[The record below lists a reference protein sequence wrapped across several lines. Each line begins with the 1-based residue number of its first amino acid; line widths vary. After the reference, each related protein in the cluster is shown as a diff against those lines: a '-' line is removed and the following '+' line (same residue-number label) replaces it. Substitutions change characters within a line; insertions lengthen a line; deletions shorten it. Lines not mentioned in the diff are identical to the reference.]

1 MSMIVDTDRNAK
13 KRNILKIAIPLLI
26 AIAAAMLNVLYATGS
41 PFLNKVWD
49 NELIFILLCIEATL
63 PIIQWLIRRKKA
75 PTLRQ
80 TLCCFLLAAV
90 LTVVLSAVHSDVL
103 VWLVPSEGFFPF
115 QIRDLP
121 IALAETLSLSI
132 IQTTVIMGAVCIW
145 LWKKPILATCLPIV
159 VSFVLSP
166 VVCNS
171 ADMLR
176 FAKDEY
182 GREITRMGYET
193 AMYTFLAIAVAVV
206 ALLVL
211 VAILVQTRRT
221 RKKTALTV

>member
-1 MSMIVDTDRNAK
+1 MIVDTDRNAK

-26 AIAAAMLNVLYATGS
+26 AIAAAVLNVLYSTGS

-49 NELIFILLCIEATL
+49 NELMYILLCIEATL

-80 TLCCFLLAAV
+80 TLCCFLLAPV
-90 LTVVLSAVHSDVL
+90 LTVVLSIVHSDVL

-115 QIRDLP
+115 QIRDIP
-121 IALAETLSLSI
+121 VALAEALSLSI
-132 IQTTVIMGAVCIW
+132 IQTTVILGAVCIW

-166 VVCNS
+166 VVYNS
-171 ADMLR
+171 ADMLE
-176 FAKDEY
+176 K
-182 GREITRMGYET
+182 ITRMGYRA
-193 AMYTFLAIAVAVV
+193 AMYTFFAIAVAVV

-211 VAILVQTRRT
+211 ATILIQTRQT
-221 RKKTALTV
+221 RNKTALTV

>member
-1 MSMIVDTDRNAK
+1 MIVDTDRNAK

-26 AIAAAMLNVLYATGS
+26 AIAAAVLNVLYSTGS

-49 NELIFILLCIEATL
+49 NELIYILLCIEATL

-80 TLCCFLLAAV
+80 TLCCFLLAPV
-90 LTVVLSAVHSDVL
+90 LTVVLSNVHSDVL

-115 QIRDLP
+115 QISDIP
-121 IALAETLSLSI
+121 VALAEALSLSI
-132 IQTTVIMGAVCIW
+132 IQTTVILGAVCIW

-166 VVCNS
+166 VVYNS
-171 ADMLR
+171 ADML
-176 FAKDEY
+176 E
-182 GREITRMGYET
+182 EITRMGFKAT
-193 AMYTFLAIAVAVV
+193 MYTFFAIAVAVV

-211 VAILVQTRRT
+211 ATILIQTRQT
-221 RKKTALTV
+221 RNKTALTV

>member
-1 MSMIVDTDRNAK
+1 MMSMIVDTDRNAK

-26 AIAAAMLNVLYATGS
+26 AIAAAVLNVLYSTGS
-41 PFLNKVWD
+41 PFLRKVWD
-49 NELIFILLCIEATL
+49 NELIYILLCIEATL

-80 TLCCFLLAAV
+80 TLCCFLLAPV
-90 LTVVLSAVHSDVL
+90 LTVVLSNVHSDVL

-115 QIRDLP
+115 QIRDIP
-121 IALAETLSLSI
+121 VALAEALSLSI
-132 IQTTVIMGAVCIW
+132 IQTTVILGAVCIW

-166 VVCNS
+166 VVYNS
-171 ADMLR
+171 ADMLE
-176 FAKDEY
+176 K
-182 GREITRMGYET
+182 ITRMGYRA
-193 AMYTFLAIAVAVV
+193 AMYTFFAIAVAVV

-211 VAILVQTRRT
+211 ATILIQTRQT
-221 RKKTALTV
+221 RYKTALTV

>member
-1 MSMIVDTDRNAK
+1 MIVDTDRNAK

-26 AIAAAMLNVLYATGS
+26 AIAAAVLNVLYVTGS
-41 PFLNKVWD
+41 PFLNKAWD
-49 NELIFILLCIEATL
+49 NELIYILLCIEATS

-80 TLCCFLLAAV
+80 TLCCFLLAPV

-103 VWLVPSEGFFPF
+103 VWLVPTEGFFPF

-176 FAKDEY
+176 FAEDEY

-193 AMYTFLAIAVAVV
+193 AMYTFFAIAVAVV
-206 ALLVL
+206 ALLAL
-211 VAILVQTRRT
+211 VVILLQTRRT

>member
-1 MSMIVDTDRNAK
+1 MIVDTDRNAK

-26 AIAAAMLNVLYATGS
+26 AIAAAVLNVLYTTGS

-49 NELIFILLCIEATL
+49 NELIYILLCIEATL

-80 TLCCFLLAAV
+80 TLCCFLLAPV
-90 LTVVLSAVHSDVL
+90 LTVVLSNVHSDVL

-115 QIRDLP
+115 QIRDIP
-121 IALAETLSLSI
+121 VALAEALSLSI
-132 IQTTVIMGAVCIW
+132 IQTTVILGAVCIW

-166 VVCNS
+166 VVYNS
-171 ADMLR
+171 ADML
-176 FAKDEY
+176 E
-182 GREITRMGYET
+182 EITRMGFKAT
-193 AMYTFLAIAVAVV
+193 MYTFFAIAVAVV

-211 VAILVQTRRT
+211 ATILIQTRQT
-221 RKKTALTV
+221 RNKTALTV

>member
-26 AIAAAMLNVLYATGS
+26 AIAAAVLNVLYSTGS
-41 PFLNKVWD
+41 PFLRKVWD
-49 NELIFILLCIEATL
+49 NELIYILLCIEATL

-80 TLCCFLLAAV
+80 TLCCFLLAPV
-90 LTVVLSAVHSDVL
+90 LTVVLSNVHSDVL

-115 QIRDLP
+115 QIRDIP
-121 IALAETLSLSI
+121 VALAEALSLSI
-132 IQTTVIMGAVCIW
+132 IQTTVILGAVCIW

-166 VVCNS
+166 VVYNS
-171 ADMLR
+171 ADML
-176 FAKDEY
+176 E
-182 GREITRMGYET
+182 EITRMGYRA
-193 AMYTFLAIAVAVV
+193 AMYTFFAIAVAVV

-211 VAILVQTRRT
+211 VTILIQTRQT
-221 RKKTALTV
+221 RNKTALTV

>member
-1 MSMIVDTDRNAK
+1 MMSMIVDTDRNAK

-26 AIAAAMLNVLYATGS
+26 AIAAAVLNVLYLTGS
-41 PFLNKVWD
+41 PFLRKVWD
-49 NELIFILLCIEATL
+49 NELIYILLCIEATL

-80 TLCCFLLAAV
+80 TLCCFLLAPV
-90 LTVVLSAVHSDVL
+90 LTVVLSNVHSDVL

-115 QIRDLP
+115 QIRDIP
-121 IALAETLSLSI
+121 VALAEALSLSI
-132 IQTTVIMGAVCIW
+132 IQTTVILGAVCIW

-166 VVCNS
+166 VVYNS
-171 ADMLR
+171 ADMLE
-176 FAKDEY
+176 K
-182 GREITRMGYET
+182 ITRMGYRA
-193 AMYTFLAIAVAVV
+193 AMYTFFAIAVAVV

-211 VAILVQTRRT
+211 ATILIQTRQT
-221 RKKTALTV
+221 RNKTALTV

>member
-26 AIAAAMLNVLYATGS
+26 AIAAAVLNVLYSTGS

-49 NELIFILLCIEATL
+49 NELMYILLCIEATL

-80 TLCCFLLAAV
+80 TLCCFLLAPV
-90 LTVVLSAVHSDVL
+90 LTVVLSNVHSDVL

-115 QIRDLP
+115 QIRDIP
-121 IALAETLSLSI
+121 VALAEALSLSI
-132 IQTTVIMGAVCIW
+132 IQTTVILGAVCIW

-166 VVCNS
+166 VVYNS
-171 ADMLR
+171 ADML
-176 FAKDEY
+176 E
-182 GREITRMGYET
+182 EITRMGYRA
-193 AMYTFLAIAVAVV
+193 AMYTFFAIAVAVV

-211 VAILVQTRRT
+211 ATILIQTRQT
-221 RKKTALTV
+221 RNKTALTV

>member
-1 MSMIVDTDRNAK
+1 MIVDTDRNAK

-26 AIAAAMLNVLYATGS
+26 AIAAAVLNVLYLTGS
-41 PFLNKVWD
+41 PFLRKVWD
-49 NELIFILLCIEATL
+49 NELIYILLCIEATL

-80 TLCCFLLAAV
+80 TLCCFLLAPV
-90 LTVVLSAVHSDVL
+90 LTVVLSNVHSDVL

-115 QIRDLP
+115 QIRDIP
-121 IALAETLSLSI
+121 VALAEALSLSI
-132 IQTTVIMGAVCIW
+132 IQTTVILGAVCIW

-166 VVCNS
+166 VVYNS
-171 ADMLR
+171 ADML
-176 FAKDEY
+176 E
-182 GREITRMGYET
+182 EITRMGYSA
-193 AMYTFLAIAVAVV
+193 AMYTFFAIAVAVV

-211 VAILVQTRRT
+211 ATILIQTRQT
-221 RKKTALTV
+221 RNKTALTV

>member
-1 MSMIVDTDRNAK
+1 MIVDTDRNAK

-26 AIAAAMLNVLYATGS
+26 AIAAAVLNVLYTTGS

-49 NELIFILLCIEATL
+49 NELIYILLCSEATL

-80 TLCCFLLAAV
+80 TLCCFLLAPV
-90 LTVVLSAVHSDVL
+90 LTVVLSNVHSDVL

-115 QIRDLP
+115 QIRDIP
-121 IALAETLSLSI
+121 VALAEALSLSI
-132 IQTTVIMGAVCIW
+132 IQTTVILGAVCIW

-166 VVCNS
+166 VVYNS
-171 ADMLR
+171 ADML
-176 FAKDEY
+176 E
-182 GREITRMGYET
+182 EITRMGYRA
-193 AMYTFLAIAVAVV
+193 AMYTFFAIAVAVV

-211 VAILVQTRRT
+211 ATILIQTRQT
-221 RKKTALTV
+221 RNKTALTV

>member
-1 MSMIVDTDRNAK
+1 MIVDTDRNAK

-26 AIAAAMLNVLYATGS
+26 AIAAAVLNVLYATGS

-49 NELIFILLCIEATL
+49 NELIYILLCIEATL

-80 TLCCFLLAAV
+80 TLCCFLLAPV
-90 LTVVLSAVHSDVL
+90 LTVVLSIVHSDVL

-115 QIRDLP
+115 QIRDIP
-121 IALAETLSLSI
+121 VALAEALSLSI
-132 IQTTVIMGAVCIW
+132 IQTTVILGAVCIW

-166 VVCNS
+166 VVYNS
-171 ADMLR
+171 ADML
-176 FAKDEY
+176 E
-182 GREITRMGYET
+182 EITRMGYRA
-193 AMYTFLAIAVAVV
+193 AMYTFFAIAVAVV

-211 VAILVQTRRT
+211 ATILIQTRQT
-221 RKKTALTV
+221 RNKTALTV

>member
-1 MSMIVDTDRNAK
+1 MSIIVDTDRNAK

-26 AIAAAMLNVLYATGS
+26 AIAAAVLNVLYLTGS
-41 PFLNKVWD
+41 PFLRKVWD
-49 NELIFILLCIEATL
+49 NELIYILLCIEATL

-80 TLCCFLLAAV
+80 TLCCFLLAPV
-90 LTVVLSAVHSDVL
+90 LTVVLSNVHSDVL

-115 QIRDLP
+115 QIRDIP
-121 IALAETLSLSI
+121 VALAEALSLSI
-132 IQTTVIMGAVCIW
+132 IQTTVILGAVCIW

-166 VVCNS
+166 VVYNS
-171 ADMLR
+171 ADML
-176 FAKDEY
+176 E
-182 GREITRMGYET
+182 EITRMGYRA
-193 AMYTFLAIAVAVV
+193 AMYTFFAIAVAVV

-211 VAILVQTRRT
+211 ATILIQTRQT

>member
-1 MSMIVDTDRNAK
+1 MMSMIVDTDRNAK

-26 AIAAAMLNVLYATGS
+26 AIAAAVLNVLYSTGS

-49 NELIFILLCIEATL
+49 NELIYILLCIEATL

-80 TLCCFLLAAV
+80 TLCCFLLAPV
-90 LTVVLSAVHSDVL
+90 LTVVLSNVHSDVL

-115 QIRDLP
+115 QISDIP
-121 IALAETLSLSI
+121 VALAEALSLSI
-132 IQTTVIMGAVCIW
+132 IQTTVILGAVCIW

-166 VVCNS
+166 VVYNS
-171 ADMLR
+171 ADMLE
-176 FAKDEY
+176 K
-182 GREITRMGYET
+182 ITRMGYRA
-193 AMYTFLAIAVAVV
+193 AMYTFFAIAVAVV

-211 VAILVQTRRT
+211 ATILIQTRQT
-221 RKKTALTV
+221 RNKTALTV

>member
-1 MSMIVDTDRNAK
+1 MSMIVDTDRNTK

-26 AIAAAMLNVLYATGS
+26 AIAAAVLNVLYSTGS

-49 NELIFILLCIEATL
+49 NELMYILLCIEATL

-80 TLCCFLLAAV
+80 TLCCFLLAPV
-90 LTVVLSAVHSDVL
+90 LTVVLSNVHSDVL

-115 QIRDLP
+115 QIRDIP
-121 IALAETLSLSI
+121 VALAEALSLSI
-132 IQTTVIMGAVCIW
+132 IQTTVILGAVCIW

-166 VVCNS
+166 VVYNS
-171 ADMLR
+171 ADML
-176 FAKDEY
+176 E
-182 GREITRMGYET
+182 EITRMGYRA
-193 AMYTFLAIAVAVV
+193 AMYTFFAIAVAVV

-211 VAILVQTRRT
+211 VTILIQTRQT
-221 RKKTALTV
+221 RNKTALTV

>member
-1 MSMIVDTDRNAK
+1 MIVDTDRNAK

-26 AIAAAMLNVLYATGS
+26 AIAAAVLNVLYSTGS

-49 NELIFILLCIEATL
+49 NELMYILLCIEATL

-80 TLCCFLLAAV
+80 TLCCFLLAPV
-90 LTVVLSAVHSDVL
+90 LTVVLSNVHSDVL

-115 QIRDLP
+115 QIRDIP
-121 IALAETLSLSI
+121 VALAEALSLSI
-132 IQTTVIMGAVCIW
+132 IQTTVILGAVCIW

-166 VVCNS
+166 VVYNS
-171 ADMLR
+171 ADML
-176 FAKDEY
+176 E
-182 GREITRMGYET
+182 EITRMGYRA
-193 AMYTFLAIAVAVV
+193 AMYTFFAIAVAVV

-211 VAILVQTRRT
+211 ATILIHTRQTRN
-221 RKKTALTV
+221 KTALTV

>member
-1 MSMIVDTDRNAK
+1 MIVDTDRNAK

-26 AIAAAMLNVLYATGS
+26 AIAAAVLNVLYSTGS

-49 NELIFILLCIEATL
+49 NELMYILLCIEATL

-80 TLCCFLLAAV
+80 TLCCFLLAPV
-90 LTVVLSAVHSDVL
+90 LTVVLSNVHSDVL

-115 QIRDLP
+115 QIRDIP
-121 IALAETLSLSI
+121 VALAEALSLSI
-132 IQTTVIMGAVCIW
+132 IQTTVILGAVCIW

-166 VVCNS
+166 VVYNS
-171 ADMLR
+171 ADML
-176 FAKDEY
+176 E
-182 GREITRMGYET
+182 EITRMGFKAT
-193 AMYTFLAIAVAVV
+193 MYTFFAIAVAVV

-211 VAILVQTRRT
+211 ATILIQTRQT
-221 RKKTALTV
+221 RNKTALTV

>member
-26 AIAAAMLNVLYATGS
+26 AIAAAVLNVLYLTGS
-41 PFLNKVWD
+41 PFLRKVWD
-49 NELIFILLCIEATL
+49 NELIYILLCIEATL

-80 TLCCFLLAAV
+80 TLCCFLLAPV
-90 LTVVLSAVHSDVL
+90 LTVVLSNVHSDVL

-115 QIRDLP
+115 QISDIP
-121 IALAETLSLSI
+121 VALAEALSLSI
-132 IQTTVIMGAVCIW
+132 IQTTVILGAVCIW

-166 VVCNS
+166 VVYNS
-171 ADMLR
+171 ADML
-176 FAKDEY
+176 E
-182 GREITRMGYET
+182 EITRMGYRA
-193 AMYTFLAIAVAVV
+193 AMYTFFAIAVAVV

-211 VAILVQTRRT
+211 ATILIHTRQTRN
-221 RKKTALTV
+221 KTALTV

>member
-1 MSMIVDTDRNAK
+1 MMSMIVDTDRNAK

-26 AIAAAMLNVLYATGS
+26 AIAAAVLNVLYTTGS

-49 NELIFILLCIEATL
+49 NELIYILLCIEATL

-80 TLCCFLLAAV
+80 TLCCFLLAPV
-90 LTVVLSAVHSDVL
+90 LTVVLSNVHSDVL

-115 QIRDLP
+115 QIRDIP
-121 IALAETLSLSI
+121 VALAEALSLSI
-132 IQTTVIMGAVCIW
+132 IQTTVILGAVCIW

-166 VVCNS
+166 VVYNS
-171 ADMLR
+171 ADML
-176 FAKDEY
+176 E
-182 GREITRMGYET
+182 EITRMGYRA
-193 AMYTFLAIAVAVV
+193 AMYTFFAIAVAVV

-211 VAILVQTRRT
+211 ATILIQTRQT
-221 RKKTALTV
+221 RNKTALTV

>member
-1 MSMIVDTDRNAK
+1 MIVDTDRNAK

-26 AIAAAMLNVLYATGS
+26 AIAAAVLNVLYSTGS

-49 NELIFILLCIEATL
+49 NELMYILLCIEATL

-80 TLCCFLLAAV
+80 TLCCFLLAPV
-90 LTVVLSAVHSDVL
+90 LTVVLSNVHSDVL

-115 QIRDLP
+115 QIRDIP
-121 IALAETLSLSI
+121 VALAEALSLSI
-132 IQTTVIMGAVCIW
+132 IQTTVILGAVCIW

-166 VVCNS
+166 VVYNS
-171 ADMLR
+171 ADML
-176 FAKDEY
+176 E
-182 GREITRMGYET
+182 EITRMGYRA
-193 AMYTFLAIAVAVV
+193 AMYTFFAIAVAVV

-211 VAILVQTRRT
+211 ATILIQTRQT
-221 RKKTALTV
+221 RNKTALTV

>member
-1 MSMIVDTDRNAK
+1 MMSMIVDTDRNAK
-13 KRNILKIAIPLLI
+13 KRNMLKIAIPLLI
-26 AIAAAMLNVLYATGS
+26 AIAAAVLNVLYSTGS

-49 NELIFILLCIEATL
+49 NELMYILLCIEATL

-80 TLCCFLLAAV
+80 TLCCFLLAPV
-90 LTVVLSAVHSDVL
+90 LTVVLSNVHSDVL

-115 QIRDLP
+115 QIRDIP
-121 IALAETLSLSI
+121 VALAEALSLSI
-132 IQTTVIMGAVCIW
+132 IQTTVILGAVCIW

-166 VVCNS
+166 VVYNS
-171 ADMLR
+171 ADML
-176 FAKDEY
+176 E
-182 GREITRMGYET
+182 EITRMGYRA
-193 AMYTFLAIAVAVV
+193 AMYTFFAIAVAVV

-211 VAILVQTRRT
+211 ATILIQTRQT
-221 RKKTALTV
+221 RNKTALTV

>member
-1 MSMIVDTDRNAK
+1 MIVDTDRNAK

-26 AIAAAMLNVLYATGS
+26 AIAAAVLNVLYATGS

-49 NELIFILLCIEATL
+49 NELIYILLCIEATL

-80 TLCCFLLAAV
+80 TLCCFLLAPV
-90 LTVVLSAVHSDVL
+90 LTVVLSNVHSDVL

-115 QIRDLP
+115 QIRDIP
-121 IALAETLSLSI
+121 VALAEALSLSI
-132 IQTTVIMGAVCIW
+132 IQTTVILGAVCIW

-166 VVCNS
+166 VVYNS
-171 ADMLR
+171 ADML
-176 FAKDEY
+176 E
-182 GREITRMGYET
+182 EITRMGYKA
-193 AMYTFLAIAVAVV
+193 AMYTFFAIAVAVV

-211 VAILVQTRRT
+211 ATILIQTRQT
-221 RKKTALTV
+221 RNKTALTV

>member
-1 MSMIVDTDRNAK
+1 MIVDTDRNAK

-26 AIAAAMLNVLYATGS
+26 AIAAAVLNVLYLTGS
-41 PFLNKVWD
+41 PFLRKVWD
-49 NELIFILLCIEATL
+49 NELIYILLCIEATL

-80 TLCCFLLAAV
+80 TLCCFLLAPV
-90 LTVVLSAVHSDVL
+90 LTVVLSNVHSDVL

-115 QIRDLP
+115 QIRDIP
-121 IALAETLSLSI
+121 VALAEALSLSI
-132 IQTTVIMGAVCIW
+132 IQTTVILGAVCIW

-166 VVCNS
+166 VVYNS
-171 ADMLR
+171 ADML
-176 FAKDEY
+176 E
-182 GREITRMGYET
+182 EITRMGFKAT
-193 AMYTFLAIAVAVV
+193 MYTFFAIAVAVV

-211 VAILVQTRRT
+211 ATILIQTRQT
-221 RKKTALTV
+221 RNKTALTV

>member
-1 MSMIVDTDRNAK
+1 MIVDTDRNAK
-13 KRNILKIAIPLLI
+13 KRNMLKIAIPLLI
-26 AIAAAMLNVLYATGS
+26 AIAAAVLNVLYSTGS

-49 NELIFILLCIEATL
+49 NELMYILLCIEATL

-80 TLCCFLLAAV
+80 TLCCFLLAPV
-90 LTVVLSAVHSDVL
+90 LTVVLSNVHSDVL

-115 QIRDLP
+115 QIRDIP
-121 IALAETLSLSI
+121 VALAEALSLSI
-132 IQTTVIMGAVCIW
+132 IQTTVILGAVCIW

-166 VVCNS
+166 VVYNS
-171 ADMLR
+171 ADML
-176 FAKDEY
+176 E
-182 GREITRMGYET
+182 EITRMGYRA
-193 AMYTFLAIAVAVV
+193 AMYTFFAIAVAVV

-211 VAILVQTRRT
+211 ASILIQTRQT
-221 RKKTALTV
+221 RNKTALTV

>member
-1 MSMIVDTDRNAK
+1 MIVDTDRNAK

-26 AIAAAMLNVLYATGS
+26 AIAAAVLNVLYATGS

-49 NELIFILLCIEATL
+49 NELIYILLCIEATL

-80 TLCCFLLAAV
+80 TLCCFLLAPV
-90 LTVVLSAVHSDVL
+90 LTVVLSNVHSDVL

-115 QIRDLP
+115 QIRDIP
-121 IALAETLSLSI
+121 VALAEALSLSI
-132 IQTTVIMGAVCIW
+132 IQTTVILGAVCIW

-166 VVCNS
+166 VVYNS
-171 ADMLR
+171 ADMLE
-176 FAKDEY
+176 K
-182 GREITRMGYET
+182 ITRMGYRA
-193 AMYTFLAIAVAVV
+193 AMYTFFAIAVAVV

-211 VAILVQTRRT
+211 VTILIQTRQT
-221 RKKTALTV
+221 RNKTALTV

>member
-1 MSMIVDTDRNAK
+1 MSRLVDTDRNAK

-26 AIAAAMLNVLYATGS
+26 AIAAAVLNVLYSTGS

-49 NELIFILLCIEATL
+49 NELMYILLCIEATL

-80 TLCCFLLAAV
+80 TLCCFLLAPV
-90 LTVVLSAVHSDVL
+90 LTVVLSNVHSDVL

-115 QIRDLP
+115 QISDIP
-121 IALAETLSLSI
+121 VALAEALSLSI
-132 IQTTVIMGAVCIW
+132 IQTTVILGAVCIW

-166 VVCNS
+166 VVYNS
-171 ADMLR
+171 ADML
-176 FAKDEY
+176 E
-182 GREITRMGYET
+182 EITRMGFKAT
-193 AMYTFLAIAVAVV
+193 MYTFFAIAVAVV

-211 VAILVQTRRT
+211 ATILIQTRQT
-221 RKKTALTV
+221 RNKTALTV

>member
-1 MSMIVDTDRNAK
+1 MMSMIVDTDRNAK

-26 AIAAAMLNVLYATGS
+26 AIAAAVLNVLYATGS

-49 NELIFILLCIEATL
+49 NELIYILLCIEATL

-80 TLCCFLLAAV
+80 TLCCFLLAPV
-90 LTVVLSAVHSDVL
+90 LTVVLSIVHSDVL

-115 QIRDLP
+115 QIRDIP
-121 IALAETLSLSI
+121 VALAEALSLSI
-132 IQTTVIMGAVCIW
+132 IQTTVILGAVCIW

-166 VVCNS
+166 VVYNS
-171 ADMLR
+171 ADML
-176 FAKDEY
+176 E
-182 GREITRMGYET
+182 EITRMGYRA
-193 AMYTFLAIAVAVV
+193 AMYTFFAIAVAVV

-211 VAILVQTRRT
+211 ATILIQTRQT
-221 RKKTALTV
+221 RNKTALTV

>member
-1 MSMIVDTDRNAK
+1 MIVDTDRNAK

-26 AIAAAMLNVLYATGS
+26 AIAAAVLNVLYLTGS
-41 PFLNKVWD
+41 PFLRKVWD
-49 NELIFILLCIEATL
+49 NELIYILLCIEATL

-80 TLCCFLLAAV
+80 TLCCFLLAPV
-90 LTVVLSAVHSDVL
+90 LTVVLSNVHSDVL

-115 QIRDLP
+115 QIRDIP
-121 IALAETLSLSI
+121 VALAEALSLSI
-132 IQTTVIMGAVCIW
+132 IQTTVILGAVCIW

-166 VVCNS
+166 VVYNS
-171 ADMLR
+171 ADML
-176 FAKDEY
+176 E
-182 GREITRMGYET
+182 EITRMGYRA
-193 AMYTFLAIAVAVV
+193 AMYTFFAITVAVV

-211 VAILVQTRRT
+211 ATIQIQTRQT

>member
-1 MSMIVDTDRNAK
+1 MMSMIVDTDRNAK

-26 AIAAAMLNVLYATGS
+26 AIAAAVLNVLYSTGS

-49 NELIFILLCIEATL
+49 NELMYILLCIEATL

-80 TLCCFLLAAV
+80 TLCCFLLAPV
-90 LTVVLSAVHSDVL
+90 LTVVLSNVHSDVL

-115 QIRDLP
+115 QIRDIP
-121 IALAETLSLSI
+121 VALAEALSLSI
-132 IQTTVIMGAVCIW
+132 IQTTVILGAVCIW

-166 VVCNS
+166 VVYNS
-171 ADMLR
+171 ADML
-176 FAKDEY
+176 E
-182 GREITRMGYET
+182 EITRMGYRA
-193 AMYTFLAIAVAVV
+193 AMYTFFAITVAVV

-211 VAILVQTRRT
+211 ATIQIQTRQT

>member
-1 MSMIVDTDRNAK
+1 MIVDTDRNAK

-26 AIAAAMLNVLYATGS
+26 AIAAAVLNVLYSTGS
-41 PFLNKVWD
+41 PFLRKVWD
-49 NELIFILLCIEATL
+49 NELIYILLCIEATL

-80 TLCCFLLAAV
+80 TLCCFLLAPV
-90 LTVVLSAVHSDVL
+90 LTVVLSNVHSDVL

-115 QIRDLP
+115 QISDIP
-121 IALAETLSLSI
+121 VALAEALSLSI
-132 IQTTVIMGAVCIW
+132 IQTTVILGAVCIW

-166 VVCNS
+166 VVYNS
-171 ADMLR
+171 ADML
-176 FAKDEY
+176 E
-182 GREITRMGYET
+182 EITRMGFKAT
-193 AMYTFLAIAVAVV
+193 MYTFFAIAVAVV

-211 VAILVQTRRT
+211 ATILIQTRQT
-221 RKKTALTV
+221 RNKTALTV

>member
-1 MSMIVDTDRNAK
+1 MIVDTDRNAK

-26 AIAAAMLNVLYATGS
+26 AIAAAVLNVLYSTGS

-49 NELIFILLCIEATL
+49 NELIYILLCIEATL

-80 TLCCFLLAAV
+80 TLCCFLLAPV
-90 LTVVLSAVHSDVL
+90 LTVVLSNVHSDVL

-115 QIRDLP
+115 QIRDIP
-121 IALAETLSLSI
+121 VALAEALSLSI
-132 IQTTVIMGAVCIW
+132 IQTTVILGAVCIW

-166 VVCNS
+166 VVYNS
-171 ADMLR
+171 ADML
-176 FAKDEY
+176 E
-182 GREITRMGYET
+182 EITRMGFRAT
-193 AMYTFLAIAVAVV
+193 MYTFFAIAVAVV

-211 VAILVQTRRT
+211 ATILIQTRQT
-221 RKKTALTV
+221 RNKTALTV

>member
-1 MSMIVDTDRNAK
+1 MIVDTDRNAK

-26 AIAAAMLNVLYATGS
+26 AIAAAVLNVLYATGS
-41 PFLNKVWD
+41 PFLRKVWD
-49 NELIFILLCIEATL
+49 NELIYILLCIEATL

-80 TLCCFLLAAV
+80 TLCCFLLAPV
-90 LTVVLSAVHSDVL
+90 LTVVLSNVHSDVL

-115 QIRDLP
+115 QIRDIP
-121 IALAETLSLSI
+121 VALAEALSLSI
-132 IQTTVIMGAVCIW
+132 IQTTVILGAVCIW

-166 VVCNS
+166 VVYNS
-171 ADMLR
+171 ADML
-176 FAKDEY
+176 E
-182 GREITRMGYET
+182 EITRMGYRA
-193 AMYTFLAIAVAVV
+193 AMYTFFAIAVAVV

-211 VAILVQTRRT
+211 ATILIQTRQT

>member
-1 MSMIVDTDRNAK
+1 MIVDTDRNAK

-26 AIAAAMLNVLYATGS
+26 ALAAAVLNVLYSTGS
-41 PFLNKVWD
+41 PFLRKVWD
-49 NELIFILLCIEATL
+49 NELIYILLCIEATL

-80 TLCCFLLAAV
+80 TLCCFLLAPV
-90 LTVVLSAVHSDVL
+90 LTVVLSNVHSDVL

-115 QIRDLP
+115 QIRDIP
-121 IALAETLSLSI
+121 VALAEALSLSI
-132 IQTTVIMGAVCIW
+132 IQTTVILGAVCIW

-166 VVCNS
+166 VVYNS
-171 ADMLR
+171 ADML
-176 FAKDEY
+176 E
-182 GREITRMGYET
+182 EITRMGYRA
-193 AMYTFLAIAVAVV
+193 AMYTFFAIAVAVV

-211 VAILVQTRRT
+211 ATILIQTRQT
-221 RKKTALTV
+221 RNKTALTV

>member
-1 MSMIVDTDRNAK
+1 MIVDTDRNAK

-26 AIAAAMLNVLYATGS
+26 AIAAAVLNVLYLTGS
-41 PFLNKVWD
+41 PFLRKVWD
-49 NELIFILLCIEATL
+49 NELIYILLCIEATL

-80 TLCCFLLAAV
+80 TLCCFLLAPV
-90 LTVVLSAVHSDVL
+90 LTVVLSIVHSDVL

-115 QIRDLP
+115 QIRDIP
-121 IALAETLSLSI
+121 VALAEALSLSI
-132 IQTTVIMGAVCIW
+132 IQTTVILGAVCIW

-166 VVCNS
+166 VVYNS
-171 ADMLR
+171 ADML
-176 FAKDEY
+176 E
-182 GREITRMGYET
+182 EITRMGFKAT
-193 AMYTFLAIAVAVV
+193 MYTFFAIAVAVV

-211 VAILVQTRRT
+211 ATILIQTRQT
-221 RKKTALTV
+221 RNKTALTV

>member
-1 MSMIVDTDRNAK
+1 MIVDTDRNAK

-26 AIAAAMLNVLYATGS
+26 AIAAAVLNVLYSTGS
-41 PFLNKVWD
+41 PFLNTVWD
-49 NELIFILLCIEATL
+49 NELIYILLCIEATL

-80 TLCCFLLAAV
+80 TLCCFLLAPV
-90 LTVVLSAVHSDVL
+90 LTVVLSNVHSDVL

-115 QIRDLP
+115 QIRDIP
-121 IALAETLSLSI
+121 VALAEALSLSI
-132 IQTTVIMGAVCIW
+132 IQTTVILGAVCIW

-166 VVCNS
+166 VVYNS
-171 ADMLR
+171 ADML
-176 FAKDEY
+176 E
-182 GREITRMGYET
+182 EITRMGFKAT
-193 AMYTFLAIAVAVV
+193 MYTFFAIAVAVV

-211 VAILVQTRRT
+211 ATILIQTRQT
-221 RKKTALTV
+221 RNKTALTV

>member
-1 MSMIVDTDRNAK
+1 MIVDTDRNAK
-13 KRNILKIAIPLLI
+13 KRNMLKIAIPLLI
-26 AIAAAMLNVLYATGS
+26 AIAAAVLNVLYSTGS

-49 NELIFILLCIEATL
+49 NELMYILLCIEATL

-80 TLCCFLLAAV
+80 TLCCFLLAPV
-90 LTVVLSAVHSDVL
+90 LTVVLSNVHSDVL

-115 QIRDLP
+115 QIRDIP
-121 IALAETLSLSI
+121 VALAEALSLSI
-132 IQTTVIMGAVCIW
+132 IQTTVILGAVCIW

-166 VVCNS
+166 VVYNS
-171 ADMLR
+171 ADML
-176 FAKDEY
+176 E
-182 GREITRMGYET
+182 EITRMGYRA
-193 AMYTFLAIAVAVV
+193 AMYTFFAIAVAVV

-211 VAILVQTRRT
+211 ATILIHTRQTRN
-221 RKKTALTV
+221 KTALTV

>member
-1 MSMIVDTDRNAK
+1 MMSMIVDTDRNAK

-26 AIAAAMLNVLYATGS
+26 AIAAAVLNVLYLTGS
-41 PFLNKVWD
+41 PFLRKVWD
-49 NELIFILLCIEATL
+49 NELIYILLCIEATL

-80 TLCCFLLAAV
+80 TLCCFLLAPV
-90 LTVVLSAVHSDVL
+90 LTVVLSNVHSDVL

-115 QIRDLP
+115 QIRDIP
-121 IALAETLSLSI
+121 VALAEALSLSI
-132 IQTTVIMGAVCIW
+132 IQTTVILGAVCIW

-166 VVCNS
+166 VVYNS
-171 ADMLR
+171 ADML
-176 FAKDEY
+176 E
-182 GREITRMGYET
+182 EITRMGYRA
-193 AMYTFLAIAVAVV
+193 AMYTFFAIAVAVV

-211 VAILVQTRRT
+211 ATILIQTRQT
-221 RKKTALTV
+221 RNKTALTV

>member
-26 AIAAAMLNVLYATGS
+26 AIAAAVLNVLYSTGS
-41 PFLNKVWD
+41 PFLRKVWD

-80 TLCCFLLAAV
+80 TLCCFLLAPV
-90 LTVVLSAVHSDVL
+90 LTVVLSNVHSDVL

-115 QIRDLP
+115 QIRDIP
-121 IALAETLSLSI
+121 VALAEALSLSI
-132 IQTTVIMGAVCIW
+132 IQTTVILGAVCIW

-166 VVCNS
+166 VVYNS
-171 ADMLR
+171 ADML
-176 FAKDEY
+176 E
-182 GREITRMGYET
+182 EITRMGYRA
-193 AMYTFLAIAVAVV
+193 AMYTFFAIAVAVV

-211 VAILVQTRRT
+211 ATILIQTRQT
-221 RKKTALTV
+221 RNKTALTV